1 MSPEWCQK
9 RLEET
14 RSMNVRFI
22 PLKKFIPESEINQCQ
37 IPEVGML

>member
-1 MSPEWCQK
+1 MAPKWCQK

-22 PLKKFIPESEINQCQ
+22 PLNKFIPKSVINQCQ
-37 IPEVGML
+37 ITEVGML